1 MTKQHIEPTSTREEG
16 APDASQCEPTTI
28 SGWAMLERDTHCDMP
43 VALAASQPSTVG
55 EQHIHP
61 DPEGGISGGETF
73 RAVSHSEIIHNSASS
88 NRPEDRRSTQNG
100 NPNPGPERT
109 RQSGLNRLSRPIASH
124 NIMSEGSSG
133 KLQQKDFGSEVDEL
147 LPQTTVLAQV
157 GPTLYRTELY
167 SLNSL
172 CSRPGTS
179 KRH

>member
-1 MTKQHIEPTSTREEG
+1 
-16 APDASQCEPTTI
+16 
-28 SGWAMLERDTHCDMP
+28 MLERDAHRDMP
-43 VALAASQPSTVG
+43 VALAASQSSTAVG

-73 RAVSHSEIIHNSASS
+73 RAVSRGEISIHNSASS

-109 RQSGLNRLSRPIASH
+109 RQSGLNRLSKPIASP

-133 KLQQKDFGSEVDEL
+133 KLQQKDFGSEVDDL

-157 GPTLYRTELY
+157 GPTLYWTVLY
-167 SLNSL
+167 SLNSLL